1 MDEKE
6 LRRRL
11 RCLNC
16 FNRMDIPP
24 NAKMFT
30 CPNCKVEYYIGWRGG
45 QAKILGTPETGGG

>member
-24 NAKMFT
+24 NAKSFT